1 MNIEQIKKA
10 IYDLILLIISYF
22 TDIFKK
28 QKEEIKEEIVQEIH
42 DTKTYDE
49 SFNDKQIC
57 IEEVAEEVIEKILLE
72 YHLFKKD

>member
-22 TDIFKK
+22 TDMCKK
-28 QKEEIKEEIVQEIH
+28 QKVEIKEELVQEIH
-42 DTKTYDE
+42 DEKTYDE
-49 SFNDKQIC
+49 SFNEKQIC